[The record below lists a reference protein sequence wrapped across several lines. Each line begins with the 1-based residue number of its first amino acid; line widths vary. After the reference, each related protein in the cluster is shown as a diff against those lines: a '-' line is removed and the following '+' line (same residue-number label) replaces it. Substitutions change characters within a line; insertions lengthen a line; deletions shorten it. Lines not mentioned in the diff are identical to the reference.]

1 MSGRTAAFL
10 FRYLLVLSI
19 GLAPM
24 IPAFAASKSDTG
36 EHAGHAYMYFAG
48 KVTPGDPMQ
57 PHSGKHLNCNGHCC
71 LACGM
76 SVVHVP
82 IVLSNPYATR
92 TVQTP
97 TVGQLYPHLV
107 VTVPHRPPRTLS

>member
-1 MSGRTAAFL
+1 M
-10 FRYLLVLSI
+10 V
-19 GLAPM
+19 
-24 IPAFAASKSDTG
+24 PAFAANKIDVG
-36 EHAGHAYMYFAG
+36 ERTAHGHIHDMG
-48 KVTPGDPMQ
+48 KVSSDQAQ
-57 PHSGKHLNCNGHCC
+57 PNSGKHLNCNGHCC

-92 TVQTP
+92 SVQTP